1 MIKSFILSM
10 LLSMLLTL
18 SAITLFETTVNNKR
32 LLAKM
37 DSLTTDISESNNLI
51 LSKINKTISIVTVTA
66 YVPDTSA
73 LPASTRTIKSGQVA
87 VSRDLFA
94 HGWVFGKKIYIE
106 SLGIYE
112 INDLMHED
120 KKKAID
126 IVMFSNTQATN
137 FGVKKNLLAALL
149 NY

>member
-1 MIKSFILSM
+1 
-10 LLSMLLTL
+10 MLLTL
-18 SAITLFETTVNNKR
+18 SAIILFETKVNDKK

-37 DSLTTDISESNNLI
+37 DSLTTDISDSNNLI
-51 LSKINKTISIVTVTA
+51 LSKINKTIAIVTVTA
-66 YVPDTSA
+66 YVPDTFT

-87 VSRDLFA
+87 VSRDLFSQ
-94 HGWVFGKKIYIE
+94 GWVFGKKIYIE

-112 INDLMHED
+112 INDLMAKD
-120 KKKAID
+120 IKKTID
-126 IVMFSNTQATN
+126 IVMFSNTQAVD